1 MKNEM
6 KIFNNYVKQFD
17 FTNPKIRYK
26 FHHSYR
32 VMEIA
37 KEIAISLKLNEEDTY
52 VVTIAALLHDIGRFN
67 QIKNY
72 DTYIDQISTDHGDE
86 GERVLKENNF
96 IKEFVLD
103 TKIINIILNSTKY
116 HNKYEVDSNLDEKTT
131 LICKIVR
138 DADKL
143 DIMRELGNIITLK
156 EIVLKKELVDAIY
169 KEEICKNKNCNN
181 EVDTIIRMLSWVYDL
196 NFKYSYEFLIKNKII
211 EKKFDLLEMYGETE
225 EITKIKKL
233 IYKKINEK
241 LGENYGNN

>member
-17 FTNPKIRYK
+17 FTNSKIRYK

-52 VVTIAALLHDIGRFN
+52 IVTIAALLHDIGRFN
-67 QIKNY
+67 QINNY

-86 GERVLKENNF
+86 GERVLKENDF
-96 IKEFVLD
+96 IKEFVSD
-103 TKIINIILNSTKY
+103 EKIINIILNSTKY
-116 HNKYEVDSNLDEKTT
+116 HNKYEVDSNLDEKTI

-143 DIMRELGNIITLK
+143 DIMRECANEINDEKII
-156 EIVLKKELVDAIY
+156 VKKELVNSIENNILAI
-169 KEEICKNKNCNN
+169 NN
-181 EVDTIIRMLSWVYDL
+181 YCETNTDSVIYYLSWVYDL

-225 EITKIKKL
+225 EIKKIKKL

-241 LGENYGNN
+241 LEENNEKS

>member
-17 FTNPKIRYK
+17 FTNSKIRYK

-52 VVTIAALLHDIGRFN
+52 IVTIAALLHDIGRFN

-72 DTYIDQISTDHGDE
+72 DTYSDQISTDHGDE

-96 IKEFVLD
+96 IKEFVSD
-103 TKIINIILNSTKY
+103 DKIINIILNSTKY
-116 HNKYEVDSNLDEKTT
+116 HNKYEINPNLDEKTT

-169 KEEICKNKNCNN
+169 KKEICKNKNCNN

-211 EKKFDLLEMYGETE
+211 EKKFDLLEIYGETE

-233 IYKKINEK
+233 VYKKINEK
-241 LGENYGNN
+241 LEE

>member
-1 MKNEM
+1 MEKAMKL
-6 KIFNNYVKQFD
+6 FNNYVKQFD
-17 FTNPKIRYK
+17 FNNPKIRYK

-37 KEIAISLKLNEEDTY
+37 KEIALSLNLNDEDSY
-52 VVTIAALLHDIGRFN
+52 IVTLAALLHDIGRFN

-72 DTYIDQISTDHGDE
+72 DTYLDQISTDHGNE
-86 GERVLKENNF
+86 GERVLKENDF
-96 IKEFVLD
+96 IKQFVLD
-103 TKIINIILNSTKY
+103 EKIINIILNSTKY
-116 HNKYEVDSNLDEKTT
+116 HNKYEIDPNLDQKTT

-143 DIMRELGNIITLK
+143 DIMTELGNIITLK
-156 EIVLKKELVDAIY
+156 EIILKKELVDAIY

-181 EVDTIIRMLSWVYDL
+181 EVDTIIRILSWVYDL
-196 NFKYSYEFLIKNKII
+196 NFKYSFDYLMKNKII
-211 EKKFDLLEMYGETE
+211 EKKFNLLEMYGETE

-241 LGENYGNN
+241 LEDNYGNN